1 MLLKDLFEYED
12 LSQEKQSII
21 DRVSGLSTTPG
32 TPEAALLDRIYR
44 ILGTE
49 DISTKISTAF
59 TPAMS
64 DETTLSDKA
73 KQQHKLN
80 LTKIILNL
88 DSDYPAMNAFLKRM
102 EKGGVI
108 DISQLTQPIS
118 SFNKIFNGDPVA
130 INAFN
135 AFKLYGVGQR
145 QKGPG
150 EFALAM
156 LSNQI
161 KLAAVGDL
169 EISGI
174 GKVELKAETTKG
186 GGRLG
191 DSGASQEQQM
201 VILEKYAEYIPFF
214 IDYLKQGGKGGG
226 GSIGIGE
233 FVVKLNQELPITGT
247 QNVTDEEGNVIKTG
261 ISGPEAKKL
270 RVQIA
275 SELLTPTFK
284 TYAAAIA
291 SKFAQESA
299 SEIEYE
305 YVKQNFE
312 WYKNRDGFD
321 AFLLINFPRQKT
333 MTLGSGDDVA
343 TARKNNQLVNL
354 SISII
359 GTKSGATREQFA
371 QMSMSAS
378 KVE

>member
-12 LSQEKQSII
+12 LSREKQSII
-21 DRVSGLSTTPG
+21 DRVSKLDPSPG

-49 DISTKISTAF
+49 DISTKISAAF
-59 TPAMS
+59 TPAMA

-73 KQQHKLN
+73 KQLHTIN

-88 DSDYPAMNAFLKRM
+88 DSDYPAMDAFLKRM

-108 DISQLTQPIS
+108 DISQLTQPIN

-135 AFKLYGVGQR
+135 AFKLYGVGQK

-174 GKVELKAETTKG
+174 GKVEVKAETTKG

-191 DSGASQEQQM
+191 DSGSSQGQQM
-201 VILEKYAEYIPFF
+201 AILEKYAEYIPSF
-214 IDYLKQGGKGGG
+214 IAYLAALRG
-226 GSIGIGE
+226 GSISVSG
-233 FVVKLNQELPITGT
+233 FVQKLNEELPITGT
-247 QNVTDEEGNVIKTG
+247 QDATDEEGNVIKKG
-261 ISGPEAKKL
+261 IPGPEAKKL

-275 SELLTPTFK
+275 SDLLTPTFNE
-284 TYAAAIA
+284 YGAAIA
-291 SKFAQESA
+291 SKFDQESA
-299 SEIEYE
+299 SIIEYE

-312 WYKNRDGFD
+312 WYKKRDGFD

-333 MTLGSGDDVA
+333 MTIESGDDVA
-343 TARKNNQLVNL
+343 TARKNNQLVSF
-354 SISII
+354 SIGMI
-359 GTKSGATREQFA
+359 GTKSGASREQFA